1 MKNVYFVVKT
11 EYCNGFPYN
20 EIAGENMTKSDAQ
33 VLMQSALKEALM
45 HYGDA
50 IDFVEERKTDT
61 EYFGGDHK
69 GNGVAVRVLNEEE
82 VVLVIKTAVDN
93 SDTKCSFKHYGD
105 TIYDIEIPALNFYN
119 LCPGYVDEDGD
130 RYIPQNIIRRP
141 YDAENKDDDE
151 YVYDV
156 VFDLYSQGKDDD
168 VSKYVMSLD
177 EISLE
182 SLVQIYDEIN

>member
-11 EYCNGFPYN
+11 EYSNGFPYD
-20 EIAGENMTKSDAQ
+20 EIVGENMTKNDAQ
-33 VLMQSALKEALM
+33 VLMQSTLKEALM
-45 HYGDA
+45 QYGDA

-69 GNGVAVRVLNEEE
+69 GNGLSVRVLNEKEI
-82 VVLVIKTAVDN
+82 VLAIQTAVDN
-93 SDTKCSFKHYGD
+93 SDTKCSFKHYGE
-105 TIYDIEIPALNFYN
+105 TEYDIEVPTLNFYN
-119 LCPGYVDEDGD
+119 LSGCVDEDGD
-130 RYIPQNIIRRP
+130 RFIPQNIMRRP
-141 YDAENKDDDE
+141 YDTENKDDDE

-156 VFDLYSQGKDDD
+156 VFNLYSKGKDYD